1 MLDGVFCQP
10 RDHGGCL
17 VWQRYGSFEA
27 AKFVSSDI
35 VRITDSVF
43 FGMTDPKC
51 FSHVYLGNNRLDNDG
66 DVVSET
72 FLMTESAS
80 IFTRALPHAAYAT
93 FRALISHIRE
103 VDAPIRTVFLIH
115 IGSQICFVRDRR
127 PAATVIE
134 KGQHPADVVQHHLQ
148 TLDSASQPTDCHIW
162 VDLDCNQDRG
172 KELFSRATSPSI

>member
-27 AKFVSSDI
+27 AKSF
-35 VRITDSVF
+35 RPHPCQ
-43 FGMTDPKC
+43 GMTDPKC
-51 FSHVYLGNNRLDNDG
+51 FSHVYLGNNSLGDDG

-103 VDAPIRTVFLIH
+103 IDAPIRTVFLIH
-115 IGSQICFVRDRR
+115 IGSRICFVRDRR
-127 PAATVIE
+127 PTATAI
-134 KGQHPADVVQHHLQ
+134 
-148 TLDSASQPTDCHIW
+148 
-162 VDLDCNQDRG
+162 
-172 KELFSRATSPSI
+172 

>member
-1 MLDGVFCQP
+1 
-10 RDHGGCL
+10 
-17 VWQRYGSFEA
+17 
-27 AKFVSSDI
+27 
-35 VRITDSVF
+35 
-43 FGMTDPKC
+43 MTDPKC

-127 PAATVIE
+127 ERSPAATAVY
-134 KGQHPADVVQHHLQ
+134 KGHHPADDVEHHHQ
-148 TLDSASQPTDCHIW
+148 TLDSAIQPAANCHVW

-172 KELFSRATSPSI
+172 KELFFACHFAECVGYLARFG